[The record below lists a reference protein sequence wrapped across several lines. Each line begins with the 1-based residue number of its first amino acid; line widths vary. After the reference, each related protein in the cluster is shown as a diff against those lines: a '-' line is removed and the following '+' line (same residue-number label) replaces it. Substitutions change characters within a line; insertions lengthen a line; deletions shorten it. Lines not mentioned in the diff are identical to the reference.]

1 MKRMLAAMAVLLLV
15 VTGCTTGK
23 DAVVTGGTFNFV
35 SPGGKVDITYDV
47 ADRQQSP
54 TLSGDDL
61 MNEGKQLSI
70 AEFPGKVI
78 VLNLWGQ
85 WCGPCRVEAPEM
97 QKVYDQTKASGVQ
110 VVGIDLR
117 DNDRAPAQDFVRDRK
132 LTYPSIYD
140 PAGRTLLQL
149 SGYPRNIIPSTIVL
163 DKQHRV
169 AAVFLRDLLA
179 SDLLPVVERLVAE
192 PA

>member
-1 MKRMLAAMAVLLLV
+1 MKRLAGVVLAAALLV
-15 VTGCTTGK
+15 SGCTGGK
-23 DAVVTGGTFNFV
+23 DAVLTGSSFSFV

-47 ADRQQSP
+47 AQRQTAP
-54 TLSGDDL
+54 ELAGDDL
-61 MNEGKQLSI
+61 MVDGKRIST
-70 AEFPGKVI
+70 ADFPGKVM

-85 WCGPCRVEAPEM
+85 WCAPCRVESPEIE
-97 QKVYDQTKASGVQ
+97 KVYQDTKNSGVQ
-110 VVGIDLR
+110 VLGLDVR
-117 DNDRAPAQDFVRDRK
+117 DPDKDAPKDFVRDRG

-169 AAVFLRDLLA
+169 AAVFLRELLA
-179 SDLLPVVERLVAE
+179 SDLMPVVQRLAAE
-192 PA
+192 

>member
-1 MKRMLAAMAVLLLV
+1 MKRLVATVLLLALV
-15 VTGCTTGK
+15 VTGCATGK

-70 AEFPGKVI
+70 ADFPGKVI

-117 DNDRAPAQDFVRDRK
+117 DNDRTPAQDFMRDRK

-140 PAGRTLLQL
+140 PSGRTLLQL

-169 AAVFLRDLLA
+169 AAVYLRDLLA
-179 SDLLPVVERLVAE
+179 SDLLPVVQRLVAE

>member
-1 MKRMLAAMAVLLLV
+1 MKRMLAVMAVLLLA

-23 DAVVTGGTFNFV
+23 DAVVTGGSFNFV

-47 ADRQQSP
+47 ADRQKSP

-70 AEFPGKVI
+70 ADFPGKVV

-97 QKVYDQTKASGVQ
+97 QKVYDQTKASGVE

-117 DNDRAPAQDFVRDRK
+117 DNDRQPPQDFMRDRK

-140 PAGRTLLQL
+140 PSGRTLLQL

-169 AAVFLRDLLA
+169 AAVFLRDMLA
-179 SDLLPVVERLVAE
+179 TDLLPVVERLAAE

>member
-1 MKRMLAAMAVLLLV
+1 MKRMLAAMAVLLLA

-23 DAVVTGGTFNFV
+23 DAVVTGGSFNFV

-47 ADRQQSP
+47 ADRQKSP

-70 AEFPGKVI
+70 ADFPGKVI

-97 QKVYDQTKASGVQ
+97 QKVYDQTKASGVE
-110 VVGIDLR
+110 VIGIDLR
-117 DNDRAPAQDFVRDRK
+117 DNDRQPPQDFMRDRK

-140 PAGRTLLQL
+140 PSGRTLLQL

>member
-1 MKRMLAAMAVLLLV
+1 MKRVLAAVVGLVLV
-15 VTGCTTGK
+15 VSGCTTGK
-23 DAVVTGGTFNFV
+23 DAVVTGGSFNFV

-70 AEFPGKVI
+70 ADFPGKVI

-117 DNDRAPAQDFVRDRK
+117 DNDRAPAQDFMRDRK

-140 PAGRTLLQL
+140 PSGRTLLQL

-179 SDLLPVVERLVAE
+179 SDLLPVVQRLVAE